1 MRGTGRSK
9 LFTKKQHDIIAF
21 EDASKIEK
29 QSVQQDC
36 SLFVVGSHQKKR
48 PHNLTMGR
56 VFNGNVLD
64 MFEFGVTDYKSMGE
78 IAAKTT
84 LPHDMKPLL
93 LFQGEPFEM
102 SEKHRRLKNLFIGK
116 FLTLLLILSLPL
128 DFFKMSDT
136 HEINVVEMQRILVF
150 TCPKND
156 SPVVCKQ
163 YEAGVI
169 KEGEIKQNNLPEL
182 KEIGPS
188 FGLKIRRDRVA
199 SD

>member
-102 SEKHRRLKNLFIGK
+102 SEKHRRLKNLFI
-116 FLTLLLILSLPL
+116 